1 MHLNGSGKIK
11 EIQSLQLSTLKY
23 YYPRFILRQNTQFQ
37 IFEEYWKGI
46 VMGGH
51 NFQILPKL
59 TCWRL
64 HGYRIHWHMKWFL
77 YLHRWRWW
85 NLGGVF
91 KIHVISV
98 QTQRKIL
105 IPASQ
110 KYHISGSLNKGKNM
124 YETQFEIK
132 LTETNIRQKEVI
144 HTQWKFIHL
153 NQ

>member
-1 MHLNGSGKIK
+1 
-11 EIQSLQLSTLKY
+11 
-23 YYPRFILRQNTQFQ
+23 
-37 IFEEYWKGI
+37 
-46 VMGGH
+46 MGGH

-132 LTETNIRQKEVI
+132 LTETNIRQKEVYSYTMDLYSSQLVMDEPFTALRKI
-144 HTQWKFIHL
+144 TACDAWWSSLKINLFIKDL
-153 NQ
+153 FRSYGTYFQDSI

>member
-1 MHLNGSGKIK
+1 
-11 EIQSLQLSTLKY
+11 
-23 YYPRFILRQNTQFQ
+23 
-37 IFEEYWKGI
+37 
-46 VMGGH
+46 MGTASIG
-51 NFQILPKL
+51 N
-59 TCWRL
+59 
-64 HGYRIHWHMKWFL
+64 MNWFL

-132 LTETNIRQKEVI
+132 LTETNIRQKVI

-153 NQ
+153 N